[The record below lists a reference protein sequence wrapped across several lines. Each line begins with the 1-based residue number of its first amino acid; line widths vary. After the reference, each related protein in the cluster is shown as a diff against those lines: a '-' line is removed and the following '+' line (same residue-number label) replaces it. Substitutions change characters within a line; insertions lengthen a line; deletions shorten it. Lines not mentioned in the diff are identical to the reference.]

1 MITSGFFDATS
12 YDEETGK
19 WDKEYTA
26 EQFGKLFSLFFTNGI
41 FANYGEQF
49 AVTAAGNMVVNVGTG
64 FAFINGAWVENDST
78 YQITL
83 ASNMS
88 DSTRVDGIFLTK
100 DTVNG
105 EITIEYRS
113 GDVTPISTET
123 LKELLLAEITVASNA
138 TSITQSSIV
147 DKRPFDTCGFVSA
160 AIQQLTVEQ
169 LYVQFTQEFTEWMAQ
184 RKEDFDIWFE
194 LIKGQ
199 LSTDAAG
206 NLQLQLNEVSESTE
220 LGINEIKS
228 SLPTYMYDSTTGILN
243 VTIPETNNGGE

>member
-41 FANYGEQF
+41 FVNYGEQF

-64 FAFINGAWVENDST
+64 FAFINGAWVENDAA
-78 YQITL
+78 YPITIT
-83 ASNMS
+83 SNIT
-88 DSTRVDGIFLTK
+88 DSVRVDGIFLTK

-113 GDVTPISTET
+113 GDVTPVITET
-123 LKELLLAEITVASNA
+123 LQELLIAEISVDSNA
-138 TSITQSSIV
+138 TSITQSSIT

-160 AIQQLTVEQ
+160 TIQQLSVEQ
-169 LYVQFTQEFTEWMAQ
+169 LYVQFTQEFTDWMTQ
-184 RKEDFDIWFE
+184 RKEEFDTWFE
-194 LIKGQ
+194 AIKGQ

-206 NLQLQLNEVSESTE
+206 NLQLQVNQVDEKVNKTLNEVNGKLTNMYSYDEST
-220 LGINEIKS
+220 
-228 SLPTYMYDSTTGILN
+228 TTLYIQ
-243 VTIPETNNGGE
+243 V